1 MLPVAVEVWRGER
14 IESRHRASLA
24 LVDRDGRLVAALG
37 EPDAPVFPRSAI
49 KPLQALPLVES
60 GAADAAGLGEREL
73 ALACA
78 SHGGEPVHVGLVEA
92 WLGRLGLAEDALAC
106 GPHPPLHLP
115 SAEGLVRAGER
126 PGRRHNNCSGKH
138 AGMLTLARHLGAEAA
153 GYEQPGHPVQQAIRA
168 ALDELTDG
176 ALRDPPAIDG
186 CGVPTWALPLRALA
200 LGFARLATPDGL
212 APARAAAARRIV
224 LAMVR
229 EPLLVAGS
237 GRLCTALLELGGGLV
252 AKTGAEGVYAAA
264 LPGSGLGLAIKV
276 EDGAARAAEVA
287 VVAALLELGW
297 LPPALRRDLA
307 RFARPILRNHAGAE
321 VGRIQPAP
329 GWQPAPGSP
338 EV

>member
-14 IESRHRASLA
+14 VESRHRATLA
-24 LVDRDGRLVAALG
+24 LVDRSGRVVAAVG
-37 EPDAPVFPRSAI
+37 EPDQPVFPRSAI

-60 GAADAAGLGEREL
+60 GAADAAGLGQREL

-92 WLGRLGLAEDALAC
+92 WLGRLGVGEDALAC
-106 GPHPPLHLP
+106 GPHPPLHGP
-115 SAEGLVRAGER
+115 SAEALWAAGER

-138 AGMLTLARHLGAEAA
+138 AGMLTLARHLGAPEA
-153 GYEQPGHPVQQAIRA
+153 GYERPDHPVQRAIRA

-176 ALRDPPAIDG
+176 APLDPPAIDG

-212 APARAAAARRIV
+212 APARAAAARRLT
-224 LAMVR
+224 LAMIR

-276 EDGAARAAEVA
+276 EDGATRAAEVA
-287 VVAALLELGW
+287 LLAVLFELGW
-297 LPPALRRDLA
+297 LPPSACRDLA

-329 GWQPAPGSP
+329 SWTLA
-338 EV
+338 